1 MGNVVLTA
9 AFILISIMLLVE
21 GGILAVGNAT
31 LGVPIAVVGAAAIG
45 MGLWVYT
52 RKPST
57 KITFGRSKKKEGCNP
72 SEFGINPLLSM
83 AVLDSAD
90 SVLLGESHERSRH
103 GSFPRYRAFCSSA
116 FMMSRNVLG
125 FSPQSDVMELPQEA
139 LR

>member
-1 MGNVVLTA
+1 MSAAPTISRVV
-9 AFILISIMLLVE
+9 ISRYFPGVLLKKDRRLR
-21 GGILAVGNAT
+21 IT
-31 LGVPIAVVGAAAIG
+31 ST
-45 MGLWVYT
+45 T
-52 RKPST
+52 REAE
-57 KITFGRSKKKEGCNP
+57 ITFGRSKKREGCNP

-83 AVLDSAD
+83 AVLDSTD
-90 SVLLGESHERSRH
+90 SVLPGESHERSRH